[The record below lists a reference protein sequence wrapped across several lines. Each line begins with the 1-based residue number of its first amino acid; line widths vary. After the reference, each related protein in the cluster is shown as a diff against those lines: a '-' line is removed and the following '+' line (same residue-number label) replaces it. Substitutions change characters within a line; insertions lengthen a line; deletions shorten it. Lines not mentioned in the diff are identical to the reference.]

1 MGAGQSNVVDNVLRE
16 NTLLIF
22 LGDNGTNGSITSG
35 QGTEAITFTAGASGT
50 TGVGVQVTIGSCS
63 ANDGVA
69 VVIDGTPPPIRP
81 TDPAAIGA
89 AQSRAGEERSQPVA
103 AAPPA
108 DSVRLTGEAEGLQA
122 MQRELGAPGID
133 LAKVNEVRAAL
144 ADGSYRV
151 DPQQIATRML
161 ALDSELGQ

>member
-1 MGAGQSNVVDNVLRE
+1 M
-16 NTLLIF
+16 
-22 LGDNGTNGSITSG
+22 
-35 QGTEAITFTAGASGT
+35 T
-50 TGVGVQVTIGSCS
+50 TK
-63 ANDGVA
+63 
-69 VVIDGTPPPIRP
+69 IDGAPPPSVRP
-81 TDPAAIGA
+81 AELASTSA
-89 AQSRAGEERSQPVA
+89 AQLRAGEERGKPVA

-133 LAKVNEVRAAL
+133 VARVNEVRAAL

-161 ALDSELGQ
+161 ALESELGR

>member
-1 MGAGQSNVVDNVLRE
+1 M
-16 NTLLIF
+16 
-22 LGDNGTNGSITSG
+22 
-35 QGTEAITFTAGASGT
+35 T
-50 TGVGVQVTIGSCS
+50 TK
-63 ANDGVA
+63 
-69 VVIDGTPPPIRP
+69 IDGTPPPIRT